1 MIADFFVEILTGA
14 TEMLT
19 ALGTVITDALELFYD
34 SVGNAVTP
42 LGTLVLTI
50 AGVGLAYSIVGF
62 VLGFIKS
69 IGSRASRGR

>member
-19 ALGTVITDALELFYD
+19 ALGTVITDALELFYT
-34 SVGNAVTP
+34 GGAVTS
-42 LGTLVLTI
+42 LGSLVLTI

-62 VLGFIKS
+62 VLNFIKS
-69 IGSRASRGR
+69 IGSRVSRGR

>member
-19 ALGTVITDALELFYD
+19 ALGTVITDGLELFYD
-34 SVGNAVTP
+34 SVGATVTP
-42 LGTLVLTI
+42 LGSLVLTI

-62 VLGFIKS
+62 VLNFIKS
-69 IGSRASRGR
+69 IGSRVSRGR

>member
-19 ALGTVITDALELFYD
+19 ALGTVITDALDLFYAT
-34 SVGNAVTP
+34 GAVTP
-42 LGTLVLTI
+42 LGSLVLTI

-62 VLGFIKS
+62 VLNFIKG
-69 IGSRASRGR
+69 IGSRVSRGR

>member
-19 ALGTVITDALELFYD
+19 ALGTVITDALELFY
-34 SVGNAVTP
+34 VGGAVTS
-42 LGTLVLTI
+42 LGSLVLTI

-62 VLGFIKS
+62 VLNFIKS
-69 IGSRASRGR
+69 IGSRVSRGR

>member
-14 TEMLT
+14 TEMLS
-19 ALGTVITDALELFYD
+19 ALGTVITDALELFYVTD
-34 SVGNAVTP
+34 AVTP

-69 IGSRASRGR
+69 IGSRASRGK

>member
-19 ALGTVITDALELFYD
+19 ALGTVITDGLELFYV
-34 SVGNAVTP
+34 SNAVTP
-42 LGTLVLTI
+42 LGSLVLTI

-62 VLGFIKS
+62 VLNFIKS
-69 IGSRASRGR
+69 IGSRVSRGK

>member
-14 TEMLT
+14 TEMLA
-19 ALGTVITDALELFYD
+19 ALGTVITDALELFYVSD
-34 SVGNAVTP
+34 AVTP

-62 VLGFIKS
+62 VLNFIKS

>member
-19 ALGTVITDALELFYD
+19 ALGTVITDALDLFYNT
-34 SVGNAVTP
+34 GAVTP
-42 LGTLVLTI
+42 LGSLVLTI

-62 VLGFIKS
+62 VLNFIKS
-69 IGSRASRGR
+69 IGSRVSRGR

>member
-14 TEMLT
+14 TEMLA
-19 ALGTVITDALELFYD
+19 ALGTVITDALELFYTG
-34 SVGNAVTP
+34 SAVTS

-62 VLGFIKS
+62 VLNFIKS
-69 IGSRASRGR
+69 IGSRASRGK

>member
-19 ALGTVITDALELFYD
+19 ALGTVITDALELFYT
-34 SVGNAVTP
+34 GGAVTA
-42 LGTLVLTI
+42 LGSLVLTI

-62 VLGFIKS
+62 VLNFIKS
-69 IGSRASRGR
+69 IGSRVSRGR

>member
-19 ALGTVITDALELFYD
+19 ALGTVITDGLELFYT
-34 SVGNAVTP
+34 GGAVTS
-42 LGTLVLTI
+42 LGSLVLTI

-62 VLGFIKS
+62 VLNFIKS
-69 IGSRASRGR
+69 IGSRVSRGK

>member
-19 ALGTVITDALELFYD
+19 ALGTVITDGLELFY
-34 SVGNAVTP
+34 SGGVVTS
-42 LGTLVLTI
+42 LGSLVLTI

-62 VLGFIKS
+62 VLNFIKS
-69 IGSRASRGR
+69 IGSRVSRGK

>member
-14 TEMLT
+14 TEMLS
-19 ALGTVITDALELFYD
+19 ALGTVITDALELFYVTD
-34 SVGNAVTP
+34 AVTP

>member
-1 MIADFFVEILTGA
+1 MIADFFVEILAGA

-34 SVGNAVTP
+34 SVGTTVTP
-42 LGTLVLTI
+42 LGSLVLTI

-62 VLGFIKS
+62 VLNFIKG
-69 IGSRASRGR
+69 IGSRVSRGR

>member
-1 MIADFFVEILTGA
+1 MIADFFVEILAGA
-14 TEMLT
+14 TEMLG

-34 SVGNAVTP
+34 SVGTTVTP

-62 VLGFIKS
+62 VLNFIKS
-69 IGSRASRGR
+69 IGSRAARGR